1 MALARGKR
9 LKIEKNFLK
18 LKCLV
23 KGWENTESIKIGMV
37 RKPKINRY
45 IRLKLK
51 LKPKKKKKEEVN
63 PSWLYEDELRNY

>member
-1 MALARGKR
+1 MALAKGKR

-23 KGWENTESIKIGMV
+23 KGWENTESIQIGMV

-51 LKPKKKKKEEVN
+51 LKPKKKEVN